1 MTDIVLSLGNARP
14 DTGARRYEHLF
25 PEKNPR
31 WRFAQLFDAAS
42 KPEGPAGE
50 GGMLV
55 TATARGPRVVGV
67 DYAGPLALW
76 IVLTNPAEGKEEEYN
91 VWYDGRHVADTLAL
105 PGLTAAQRYT
115 VKNIAGP
122 EGARW
127 SYLAIYEVE
136 LDRVG
141 EALAEAAARA
151 GTPKMPNPGMLAPGT
166 AALPF
171 RPIG

>member
-1 MTDIVLSLGNARP
+1 MTNIVVCLSNARP
-14 DTGARRYEHLF
+14 VAGARRYEHLF
-25 PEKNPR
+25 PEKSPR
-31 WRFAQLFDAAS
+31 WRFAQLLDPTT
-42 KPEGPAGE
+42 KPAGPAGDE
-50 GGMLV
+50 SALLL

-76 IVLTNPAEGKEEEYN
+76 IVLTNPADGKEDEYN
-91 VWYDGRHVADTLAL
+91 AWYDGRHIADTLAL

-115 VKNIAGP
+115 VKQTAGP

-136 LDRVG
+136 LARVG
-141 EALAEAAARA
+141 EALAE
-151 GTPKMPNPGMLAPGT
+151 LAPGT

-171 RPIG
+171 RPFD